1 MCHACSDDLSFMAAR
16 ICCYAMSVLSRL
28 IWHSFVSKFVPDGCL
43 FRFRCCFRVWFINHQ
58 HQNSLFLQPPVHLLL
73 CADEYFPIHYYIIK
87 NSGTKDIVPLFRF
100 CCFLFLFHYYFLSSD
115 NVYAFACCGCV
126 VSDVCAVDC
135 VNALVAFCRGD

>member
-1 MCHACSDDLSFMAAR
+1 MIYRLWQRGFVVTQCPCCHGKYGIALSV
-16 ICCYAMSVLSRL
+16 SLSL
-28 IWHSFVSKFVPDGCL
+28 TDVSFVSD
-43 FRFRCCFRVWFINHQ
+43 CCFRVWFINHQ